1 MNADTLAPIAGMMS
15 QGVTPA
21 IDSQRQVRVR
31 AATDE
36 RAIVEEVLAKH
47 RESNFYKLGLAGEWL
62 LSQAFYMGKQN
73 VVYDR
78 VAQLVRETRNPKGDV
93 RYSENRI
100 MPVVLAMVQLLNSG
114 NPEMELVPARC
125 TVIEDEQAAD
135 VSQTVLDY
143 IDRVIDWERLKNGMN
158 WWRAVLGGGV
168 MRFWL
173 DPDAGEKPSFPITDP
188 QTGQTTTVEVQE
200 GEIRA
205 EVFSPWD
212 VHFFPTSAPT
222 PRHVVGTLFTS
233 YVPLEDARA
242 RWPEYANQIAPGDD
256 MDAYEFYR
264 RRVEWLNA
272 PTALRPNDKATS
284 GLIRLYEYLE
294 APTKKFPQGRKIV
307 VAGRTL
313 VENSTNAFADLFEV
327 EAPSYLKMG
336 WVKFGL
342 IPVPGRVWDMGAVEN
357 LRPIQ
362 VEFNQLKTDL
372 IKHRRANMRAR
383 IFVPDGGGI
392 TKDQITNLHGQVIAY
407 KPLPG
412 SAPITVVPPIPFGSQ
427 VFAELEQ
434 AKDGLNEVG
443 MRPQI
448 SRGINQGQVRS
459 GAQANMLINQANQP
473 FGVIATDTEMGFAD
487 CARLKMALAKA
498 YYSDLKL
505 TRIVGE
511 QKGFAIGAIRRVNLY
526 TDIAVVPGSAMPK
539 DRASFNQMLS
549 EMVPLL
555 SAGGGP
561 NAQRYVNAIIEQLDV
576 GGVKFDKPDQ
586 ADIDCQDT
594 ELQQLARGQFVMP
607 NLYDSHIIHIDR
619 CDVWLKKHPT
629 ASPMGKKLV
638 EMHQQQHQLMLARS
652 VMPPMGAMMGR
663 AFSGGEKTTG
673 DKLAAAA
680 GSDAQKAQI
689 QQRQQMMQQS
699 RVKS

>member
-1 MNADTLAPIAGMMS
+1 
-15 QGVTPA
+15 
-21 IDSQRQVRVR
+21 
-31 AATDE
+31 
-36 RAIVEEVLAKH
+36 
-47 RESNFYKLGLAGEWL
+47 
-62 LSQAFYMGKQN
+62 
-73 VVYDR
+73 
-78 VAQLVRETRNPKGDV
+78 
-93 RYSENRI
+93 
-100 MPVVLAMVQLLNSG
+100 
-114 NPEMELVPARC
+114 
-125 TVIEDEQAAD
+125 
-135 VSQTVLDY
+135 
-143 IDRVIDWERLKNGMN
+143 
-158 WWRAVLGGGV
+158 
-168 MRFWL
+168 
-173 DPDAGEKPSFPITDP
+173 
-188 QTGQTTTVEVQE
+188 
-200 GEIRA
+200 
-205 EVFSPWD
+205 
-212 VHFFPTSAPT
+212 
-222 PRHVVGTLFTS
+222 
-233 YVPLEDARA
+233 
-242 RWPEYANQIAPGDD
+242 
-256 MDAYEFYR
+256 
-264 RRVEWLNA
+264 
-272 PTALRPNDKATS
+272 
-284 GLIRLYEYLE
+284 
-294 APTKKFPQGRKIV
+294 
-307 VAGRTL
+307 
-313 VENSTNAFADLFEV
+313 
-327 EAPSYLKMG
+327 
-336 WVKFGL
+336 
-342 IPVPGRVWDMGAVEN
+342 
-357 LRPIQ
+357 
-362 VEFNQLKTDL
+362 
-372 IKHRRANMRAR
+372 
-383 IFVPDGGGI
+383 
-392 TKDQITNLHGQVIAY
+392 
-407 KPLPG
+407 
-412 SAPITVVPPIPFGSQ
+412 
-427 VFAELEQ
+427 
-434 AKDGLNEVG
+434 